1 MINKDFFLALDALE
15 KEKGIK
21 KQTFIDALEAALII
35 AYKKNN
41 GEASNV
47 LINLDEEKSSIR
59 FYAIK
64 EIVEEVEDAEKQ
76 ISLEEAKMIKK
87 TAKIG
92 STIQQEFIPKNFGR
106 IAAQTAKQVIMQK
119 LREAER
125 DITYS
130 EFSEKEDE
138 LITGT
143 IRRIEDD
150 TVFVDIGSETI
161 EGVLL
166 KADQVAGEKYI
177 LNESI
182 KVYVKKVK
190 NGTKGPQIFLS
201 RTVPNFVKRLFE
213 SEIPEIRQGIVVIK
227 SIAREAGQRTKIAI
241 YSEDSNVDALGA
253 CVGPKGTR
261 VNSIVS
267 ELGGEKID
275 IINWTDDIVQF
286 VAQALSPAQ
295 VLMVKA
301 DQEEKIATVVVPDNK
316 LSLAIGK
323 DGQNAR
329 LAAKL
334 TGWKIDVKPESAVNV
349 GEIEGAEAVEE
360 TQEVTEEQIEE

>member
-15 KEKGIK
+15 KEKGIQ
-21 KQTFIDALEAALII
+21 KQVFIDALETALII
-35 AYKKNN
+35 AYKKNY

-47 LINLDEEKSSIR
+47 LLNLDEEKSSIR
-59 FYAIK
+59 FYAVK
-64 EIVEEVEDAEKQ
+64 EVVEEVEDSEKQ
-76 ISLEEAKMIKK
+76 ISLEDARLIKK

-92 STIQQEFIPKNFGR
+92 TTIQQEFIPKNFGR

-125 DITYS
+125 NVTFS

-143 IRRIEDD
+143 IRRIEEGPDGEN
-150 TVFVDIGSETI
+150 TVFVDIGSETM

-166 KADQVAGEKYI
+166 KADQVQGEKYKI
-177 LNESI
+177 NDSI

-213 SEIPEIRQGIVVIK
+213 NEIPEIRQGIVVIK

-267 ELGGEKID
+267 ELNGEKID

-301 DQEEKIATVVVPDNK
+301 DAEAKVATVVVPDGK

-334 TGWKIDVKPESAVNV
+334 TGWKIDVKPESAVAEIAEELPV
-349 GEIEGAEAVEE
+349 EEEAEIEE
-360 TQEVTEEQIEE
+360 